1 MLRPDYAGGGFANL
15 IATLVEACGGAPR
28 LAPLAALP
36 PAELKA
42 ASNILLLIVD
52 GLGDN
57 YLRREGAGGALLARR
72 RGAITSVFPSTTAS
86 AITTAHTGWTPLEHG
101 LTGWWTLFGEA
112 GCVGSPLPFQRR
124 GEKAALGVAPAAV
137 YRAGPLFDG
146 LARHSIVV
154 TYRPIVDSTYNLH
167 HCGRAERRA
176 YDKLEGLVEQ
186 TVAAVKSGPDPKCV
200 YAYWPEFDALSHRY
214 GNASKEARAH
224 FHAVDAAFGELM
236 DRLAG
241 TDTLVVATADHGFV
255 DSTGADALDFAD
267 APGLAGLLRY
277 PLCGESRVALCH
289 VQEGRSREF
298 MQRAED
304 WLGGRGQVRPS
315 RELADEGWF
324 GAGEPHPRINERIG
338 DVALVMHGRTTVK
351 DWVAGEPRHRLV
363 GHHGGTSEDEMMIPL
378 IVGRA

>member
-15 IATLVEACGGAPR
+15 IASIVEACGGAPR
-28 LAPLAALP
+28 HAPLAALP
-36 PAELKA
+36 AAELA
-42 ASNILLLIVD
+42 QAGNVLLLLID

-101 LTGWWTLFGEA
+101 LTGWWTLFGAA
-112 GCVGSPLPFQRR
+112 GCVGAPLPFQRR
-124 GEKAALGVAPAAV
+124 GERTALGVPPAAV
-137 YRAGPLFDG
+137 YRAGSLFDG
-146 LARHSIVV
+146 LGRRGIVV
-154 TYRPIVDSTYNLH
+154 SYRPIVDSTYTLH

-186 TVAAVKSGPDPKCV
+186 GVAAVKSGSDPKFV

-214 GNASKEARAH
+214 GVGSNEARAH
-224 FHAVDAAFGELM
+224 FKAVDAAFGELM
-236 DRLAG
+236 DQLAG

-255 DSTGADALDFAD
+255 DSVGEDALEFAG

-277 PLCGESRVALCH
+277 PLCGESRVAFCH
-289 VQEGRSREF
+289 VQEGREREF
-298 MQRAED
+298 MQRAGD
-304 WLGGRGQVRPS
+304 WLGDRAQVRPS
-315 RELADEGWF
+315 RELAEEGWF
-324 GAGEPHPRINERIG
+324 GGGDAHPRFAERIG
-338 DVALVMHGRTTVK
+338 DVALVMSGLATVK
-351 DWVAGEPRHRLV
+351 DWTPGETRHRHV
-363 GHHGGTSEDEMMIPL
+363 GHHGGTSADEMMIPL

>member
-1 MLRPDYAGGGFANL
+1 MVRPDYAGGGFANL
-15 IATLVEACGGAPR
+15 IATIVEACGGAPR
-28 LAPLAALP
+28 LAPLTALA
-36 PAELKA
+36 PADLQA
-42 ASNILLLIVD
+42 ASNILLLMVD

-57 YLRREGAGGALLARR
+57 FLRREGAGGALLARR
-72 RGAITSVFPSTTAS
+72 LGAITSVFPSTTAS
-86 AITTAHTGWTPLEHG
+86 AITTSYTGWTPLEHG

-146 LARHSIVV
+146 LARRSIVV
-154 TYRPIVDSTYNLH
+154 TYRPIVNSTYNLH
-167 HCGRAERRA
+167 HCGCAERRA

-186 TVAAVKSGPDPKCV
+186 TVAAVKSGPERKFI

-214 GNASKEARAH
+214 GSASNEARAH
-224 FHAVDAAFGELM
+224 FHVVDAAFGDLM

-277 PLCGESRVALCH
+277 PLCGESRAAFCH

-304 WLGGRGQVRPS
+304 WLGERGQVRPS
-315 RELADEGWF
+315 RELADEGWL
-324 GAGEPHPRINERIG
+324 GVGDAHPRIDERIG

-351 DWVAGEPRHRLV
+351 DWTPGEPRHRLV
-363 GHHGGTSEDEMMIPL
+363 GHHGGTSADEMMIPL